1 MMTSKA
7 VLFVKQSC
15 APCQLVKEHM
25 NSVLEKKPGYGRH
38 ISVMKESKYPVL
50 VEEYN
55 VDLFPTLLIIDP
67 EGEEMGRIVGGRNI
81 AMDIRGV
88 LFALYTIN
96 E

>member
-1 MMTSKA
+1 MTTSKA
-7 VLFVKQSC
+7 ILFVKQDC
-15 APCQLVKEHM
+15 APCQLVKDHM
-25 NSVLEKKPGYGRH
+25 NSVLEKSPGYGRQ
-38 ISVMKESKYPVL
+38 ILVMKESKYPVL

-55 VDLFPTLLIIDP
+55 VDLFPTLLIIDS

-81 AMDIRGV
+81 AMDLRGV

>member
-1 MMTSKA
+1 
-7 VLFVKQSC
+7 
-15 APCQLVKEHM
+15 
-25 NSVLEKKPGYGRH
+25 
-38 ISVMKESKYPVL
+38 MKESKYPVL

-55 VDLFPTLLIIDP
+55 VDLFPTLLIIDS

>member
-1 MMTSKA
+1 
-7 VLFVKQSC
+7 
-15 APCQLVKEHM
+15 M
-25 NSVLEKKPGYGRH
+25 NSVLEKNPGYGRH

-55 VDLFPTLLIIDP
+55 VDLFPTLLIIDS